1 MLRLPIQQLVQ
12 KCGRELTKPKTKQE
26 TTVLATGTRI
36 HFVDFEKIR
45 KYKEMEMKTFPKG
58 SAKGIPYD
66 GYSVPFKK

>member
-12 KCGRELTKPKTKQE
+12 KVGRELTKPKQE

-36 HFVDFEKIR
+36 HYVDFEKIR